1 MKHLE
6 RAFDGQNQWWKFL
19 LVFILA
25 FIIGQLLGAIPLTFA
40 MVFSGAYKGEN
51 VAPSENIMDFSVYGI
66 DPVLGLALMV
76 IPFITTLIVAILLVR
91 SFHKRSLRDV
101 INGGVNFRWER
112 MLSGF
117 FLWAAIVI
125 ILVFADF
132 KTNPDNFDIRF
143 DPVRLIT
150 LAFVAILFIPFQS
163 GAEEYFFRGYLAQGV
178 AGWTKRRWTVIL
190 IPAILF
196 GLLHSSNPEVK
207 EYGFWI
213 TMPQYILFGIF
224 FGLVSILDD
233 GIEMAVGVHAG
244 NNIFSAI
251 FITTKASA
259 LQTPALLYQH
269 EVYPV
274 RDLLYLLLASTLFI
288 VLMSAR
294 YKWNYSILWNKIR
307 PDEKVQPVL
316 E

>member
-25 FIIGQLLGAIPLTFA
+25 FIIGQFLGAIPLIFT
-40 MVFSGAYKGEN
+40 MIFSGAFSGEK
-51 VAPSENIMDFSVYGI
+51 AASSENIIDFSVYGI

-76 IPFITTLIVAILLVR
+76 IPFVTTLIIAVLLVR
-91 SFHKRSLRDV
+91 SFHKRSLKDV
-101 INGGVNFRWER
+101 INGGISFRWER
-112 MLSGF
+112 MFSGF
-117 FLWAAIVI
+117 VLWAGIVI
-125 ILVFADF
+125 ILVFVDF
-132 KTNPDNFDIRF
+132 QTNPDNFDIRF
-143 DPVRLIT
+143 DPVKLIT
-150 LAFVAILFIPFQS
+150 LSLVAIIFIPFQS

-178 AGWTKRRWTVIL
+178 AGWTKRRWTAIF

-207 EYGFWI
+207 EYGFWV

-233 GIEMAVGVHAG
+233 GIEMAIGAHAG

-251 FITTKASA
+251 FVTTKASA

-269 EVYPV
+269 EVYPI
-274 RDLLYLLLASTLFI
+274 RDLLYLFLASTLFI

-294 YKWNYSILWNKIR
+294 YKWNYRILWKKIR
-307 PDEKVQPVL
+307 PVEKAQPVL

>member
-6 RAFDGQNQWWKFL
+6 RAFDGENQWWKFL
-19 LVFILA
+19 LVFLFA
-25 FIIGQLLGAIPLTFA
+25 FIIGQLLGSIPLIFA
-40 MVFSGAYKGEN
+40 IIFSGAYNIEN
-51 VAPSENIMDFSVYGI
+51 TASSENIMDLSVYGI

-76 IPFITTLIVAILLVR
+76 IPFITTLIIAILLVR
-91 SFHKRSLRDV
+91 SLHKRTLKDV
-101 INGGVNFRWER
+101 INGGINFRWER
-112 MLSGF
+112 MLSG
-117 FLWAAIVI
+117 LVIWVGIGI
-125 ILVFADF
+125 ILVFADY
-132 KTNPDNFDIRF
+132 KINPDNFDVRF
-143 DPVRLIT
+143 DPGRLIV
-150 LAFVAILFIPFQS
+150 LAVVAIIFIPFQS
-163 GAEEYFFRGYLAQGV
+163 ATEEYFFRGYLAQGI
-178 AGWTKRRWTVIL
+178 AGWTNRRWTAIL
-190 IPAILF
+190 ISAILF
-196 GLLHSSNPEVK
+196 GSMHASNPEVE
-207 EYGFWI
+207 EYGFWV

-224 FGLVSILDD
+224 FGLVSVLDD

-251 FITTKASA
+251 FVTTKASA

-274 RDLLYLLLASTLFI
+274 QNLLYLLLASTLFI

-294 YKWNYSILWNKIR
+294 YKWNYRILWNKIR